1 MARKSVW
8 ETVRSLNMAKEAE
21 RVKNSERAPYT
32 ESELKE
38 LSKEELQGL
47 YLGFYGKESGRL
59 RESGLIKAILEFE
72 SKITEKETLRMA
84 RKTTEQAI
92 SEVRAATSEAE
103 VKAILESLTKAQ
115 IFEVGFG
122 ILKFESPYAHMT
134 DKKAKIV
141 EYFAFAIMSEQMIER
156 IMSQTLEEK
165 AKSLLE
171 VHFLVMRNVV
181 ESLGVYEQ
189 IALLSKYGISYE
201 EFKREGEGYRLKT
214 NLQYTL
220 IEKIYKHKDELMEH
234 LNKQSRTETNDTAN
248 PEKETV
254 IMVKTNEVTTAKTKT
269 LSELQD
275 RVEVLK
281 GRYEL
286 YCLQVKT
293 SKYHLQDVLSKE
305 NRTCYEVMQAR
316 DEYKSARYERFQTYV
331 EYRKMLSELRAATE
345 IRKQTITMTKKQNEA
360 IEELTEEYVSDEEKK
375 FSEICQKAN
384 EIEECVTVER
394 CQESKEKYDEAESA
408 LNALE
413 RVKEEL
419 SA

>member
-1 MARKSVW
+1 MARRSVW
-8 ETVRSLNMAKEAE
+8 ATVRSLNMAKEAE

-47 YLGFYGKESGRL
+47 YLGFYEKDSGRL
-59 RESGLIKAILEFE
+59 REPGLIKAILEFE
-72 SKITEKETLRMA
+72 SKITEKETVTMA

-92 SEVRAATSEAE
+92 SEVRAATTESE
-103 VKAILESLTKAQ
+103 VKAILECLTKAQ
-115 IFEVGFG
+115 IFEVGLE
-122 ILKFESPYAHMT
+122 ILKCESTPYAQKT
-134 DKKAKIV
+134 DKKAEII
-141 EYFAFAIMSEQMIER
+141 EYFAFAIISELMIER

-234 LNKQSRTETNDTAN
+234 LSKQSRTETNNTAN
-248 PEKETV
+248 AEKETV

-286 YCLQVKT
+286 YCLRVKT
-293 SKYHLQDVLSKE
+293 SKYHLQDVMSKE

-316 DEYKSARYERFQTYV
+316 DEYKSARYERFRTYV

-345 IRKQTITMTKKQNEA
+345 IRKETITMTEKAKLTVKELDEA
-360 IEELTEEYVSDEEKK
+360 IKSASRV
-375 FSEICQKAN
+375 CQVN
-384 EIEECVTVER
+384 CV
-394 CQESKEKYDEAESA
+394 
-408 LNALE
+408 
-413 RVKEEL
+413 
-419 SA
+419 